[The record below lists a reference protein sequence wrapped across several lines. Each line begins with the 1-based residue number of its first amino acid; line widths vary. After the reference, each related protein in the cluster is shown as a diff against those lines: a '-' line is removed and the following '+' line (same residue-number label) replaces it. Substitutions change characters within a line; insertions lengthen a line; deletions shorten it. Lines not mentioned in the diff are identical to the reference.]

1 MGKIIIGYGA
11 SQYDVLLY
19 FTKEMAKGFEKRA
32 KEVILVDLNN
42 DYQVDLI
49 RKIPVSNI
57 EFVFSFNIPIFS
69 IIQEW
74 VNILVR

>member
-32 KEVILVDLNN
+32 KEVILVE
-42 DYQVDLI
+42 I
-49 RKIPVSNI
+49 
-57 EFVFSFNIPIFS
+57 IFS
-69 IIQEW
+69 NALCCHPE
-74 VNILVR
+74 VFA

>member
-49 RKIPVSNI
+49 RK
-57 EFVFSFNIPIFS
+57 F
-69 IIQEW
+69 
-74 VNILVR
+74 R